1 MESFES
7 FSLPRKMCIN
17 KKNYTLINSV
27 QNLDSNKMK
36 TLLLIVLNFYSFQLI
51 STGFIEAS
59 LNGVEVL
66 TKNAKEHVNFD
77 KLKVKRMNRT
87 HHGFLGELEVFED
100 FGNQYTITG
109 LIYQQQGYEY
119 RLTPF
124 KLGPLGWCEFI
135 EKYDFL
141 YKEFLAPVSD
151 FPEKEDVS
159 SF

>member
-1 MESFES
+1 MRIYSIVFCG
-7 FSLPRKMCIN
+7 L
-17 KKNYTLINSV
+17 YSV
-27 QNLDSNKMK
+27 H
-36 TLLLIVLNFYSFQLI
+36 LI
-51 STGFIEAS
+51 SSAFTEAS
-59 LNGVEVL
+59 LNGVDVL

-87 HHGFLGELEVFED
+87 HHGFLGELEVFEE

-109 LIYQQQGYEY
+109 LIYKQQGYEY

-141 YKEFLAPVSD
+141 YKEFLPPVSD
-151 FPEKEDVS
+151 FPAPEDVRN
-159 SF
+159 